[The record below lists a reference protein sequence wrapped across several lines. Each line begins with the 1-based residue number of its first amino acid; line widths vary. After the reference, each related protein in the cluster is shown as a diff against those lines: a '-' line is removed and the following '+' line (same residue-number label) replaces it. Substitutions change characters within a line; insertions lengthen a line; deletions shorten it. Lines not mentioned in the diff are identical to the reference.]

1 MQAAELLMVMAV
13 PVAQEGPPHPMA
25 SHPRRQPQVVVVM
38 RDQAEQVVTLVLKA
52 LERPQVAQLLLR
64 GHHVLV

>member
-13 PVAQEGPPHPMA
+13 PVAQEGLPHPTA
-25 SHPRRQPQVVVVM
+25 SQPRRQPQVVVVM
-38 RDQAEQVVTLVLKA
+38 GDQAEQVVTLVLKA